1 MEISRYPDLSL
12 VKEEPPSPCLS
23 PVLPMLPAPDGK
35 GRHNSNIINT
45 IKTFIPVTPII
56 INLMFLCMQFKHTTP
71 ACFTVWKIFMNV
83 LLFHSLGS
91 EIKLRDIKTE
101 PSAMFFGSPF
111 GPMSND
117 SKQGLVSVAITLRPA
132 AAEVGI
138 LVFMLNF
145 CENTVNLSLSVGTKS
160 KTGKKRQAFVSKC
173 VVQHNIRKIPN
184 I

>member
-1 MEISRYPDLSL
+1 MS
-12 VKEEPPSPCLS
+12 
-23 PVLPMLPAPDGK
+23 
-35 GRHNSNIINT
+35 
-45 IKTFIPVTPII
+45 
-56 INLMFLCMQFKHTTP
+56 
-71 ACFTVWKIFMNV
+71 V

-138 LVFMLNF
+138 LSFMLNF
-145 CENTVNLSLSVGTKS
+145 CENTVNLSLTFCQS
-160 KTGKKRQAFVSKC
+160 KVKNGQEKASICLKICTLKI
-173 VVQHNIRKIPN
+173 NIRKIPN